1 MISHD
6 DTIRRVS
13 EITNL
18 PRDMVRD
25 VLKGV
30 EQVADE
36 EISRRGEFRLK
47 NIVTIK
53 NRTIPSR
60 VARDPMTGE
69 RRKFPKVKTLLCK
82 TSRPLMQAFK
92 NGPASRIDDG
102 E

>member
-36 EISRRGEFRLK
+36 EISRSGEFRLK

-60 VARDPMTGE
+60 
-69 RRKFPKVKTLLCK
+69 VKTLLCK